1 MVSVPESVLKKRKT
15 YEALRQKRDAEKDD
29 RLKKAGVKQQEIV
42 KRAAQYVSEY
52 KSIENDKIRLRREAK
67 LSNSFYVPAEAK
79 VAFVVRIRGIIGL
92 APKAKKILQLLRLRQ
107 IQNGVFIKLNGATI
121 NMLRIVEPYVTY
133 GYPSLKSV
141 KELIY
146 KRGYGK
152 VNKQRVAISDNSV
165 IESVLG
171 KEDKDGK
178 PAGDAIICTEDLI
191 HEIYTCGPR
200 FKEAANFLWPFK
212 LNSPLGGY
220 KRKLDHF
227 IEGGDA
233 GFRGEEINAFIQK
246 VL

>member
-15 YEALRQKRDAEKDD
+15 YEALRAQRESEKSE
-29 RLKKAGVKQQEIV
+29 RVKKAATKEKEII
-42 KRAAQYVSEY
+42 KRAASYVAEY
-52 KSIENDKIRLRREAK
+52 KSVENDKIRLRREAK
-67 LSNSFYVPAEAK
+67 LSNSFYVPADAK

-92 APKAKKILQLLRLRQ
+92 SPKSKKILQLLRLRQ
-107 IQNGVFIKLNGATI
+107 IQNGVFVKLNGATI
-121 NMLRIVEPYVTY
+121 NMLRYVEPYITY

-152 VNKQRVAISDNSV
+152 VNKQRVAITDNSV

-171 KEDKDGK
+171 
-178 PAGDAIICTEDLI
+178 GDDDSIICTEDLI
-191 HEIYTCGPR
+191 HEIYTCGPK

-233 GFRGEEINAFIQK
+233 GFRGDEINAFIQK

>member
-15 YEALRQKRDAEKDD
+15 YESLRKQRDVEKAE
-29 RLKKAGVKQQEIV
+29 RVKKAGIKDKEIV

-67 LSNSFYVPAEAK
+67 LANSFYVPAEAK
-79 VAFVVRIRGIIGL
+79 IAFVVRIRGIIGL

-107 IQNGVFIKLNGATI
+107 IHNGVFVKLNGATI

-152 VNKQRVAISDNSV
+152 VNKQRIPISDNSV
-165 IESVLG
+165 IDSVLG
-171 KEDKDGK
+171 K
-178 PAGDAIICTEDLI
+178 DANGVPTPDSILCTEDLI
-191 HEIYTCGPR
+191 HEIFTCGPR

-233 GFRGEEINAFIQK
+233 GFRGDEINAFIQK